1 MNSRIAANIKRRAQ
15 REAIKRNRRKLMPKR
30 RVDIFPFINGLVMAI
45 MCMQVLI
52 PIFIMLIKSVNV
64 DFNVSWKEFLKN
76 PHISWKAYS
85 VVLERDVI
93 QTGLKVSVLR
103 VIVGTIT
110 GLFGSSLL
118 AFILSRKEFVFRKQL
133 TIFMLVGMLVQP
145 GLIPEVWV
153 YNFLHLRNT
162 FAVYIVPRMVNTFY
176 VFVLREYMKNIP
188 ESYIESAKI
197 EGYGYFGIYT
207 RVISP
212 MCRPIYAAVALFL
225 TSMHWNEWF
234 DSMLYNRMEF
244 KFTTMAY
251 ETMKILSN
259 VVSHH
264 CAFSCKEGAGIY
276 VPAAVRFSSCI
287 LMAVPTAFI
296 YPFFQKYFIY
306 TAMPGKARKRENVEA
321 VQGKVDISAGEQKR
335 SELSNRI
342 NKWIGKWTNKWIRK
356 KTKKVVFAVL
366 VVLVVPF
373 ILYAVVTG
381 ISSKQSVD
389 QSQSLKAQQLEIVP
403 SDGLVYRDELN
414 GETVYRLVPFDSTNS
429 NASPTVHEYEKEKL
443 NKILKYSVNDLVER
457 FKSYVENN
465 EDIFGDR
472 NGDVAEYYLGY
483 DVNTKTLVY
492 VFLLDKD
499 IRVEYE
505 AETGEVY
512 RILYKRARHPR
523 KFVY

>member
-45 MCMQVLI
+45 MCMLVLI

-118 AFILSRKEFVFRKQL
+118 AFILSRKEFIFRKQL

-225 TSMHWNEWF
+225 ASMHWNEWF

-287 LMAVPTAFI
+287 LMAVPIAFI

-306 TAMPGKARKRENVEA
+306 TAMPGKARIRENVET
-321 VQGKVDISAGEQKR
+321 VQGKEDISAGEQK
-335 SELSNRI
+335 
-342 NKWIGKWTNKWIRK
+342 
-356 KTKKVVFAVL
+356 TKKVAFAVL

-443 NKILKYSVNDLVER
+443 NKILKYSVNDLAER

-492 VFLLDKD
+492 VFVLDTD

>member
-1 MNSRIAANIKRRAQ
+1 MNSTVAVKIKRRAR

-45 MCMQVLI
+45 MCLLVFI

-64 DFNVSWKEFLKN
+64 DFNV
-76 PHISWKAYS
+76 SWKAYS

-145 GLIPEVWV
+145 GLIPGVWV

-225 TSMHWNEWF
+225 ASMHWNEWF

-306 TAMPGKARKRENVEA
+306 TTMPGKARIRENVEA
-321 VQGKVDISAGEQKR
+321 VQGKVDISAGEQ
-335 SELSNRI
+335 
-342 NKWIGKWTNKWIRK
+342 

-381 ISSKQSVD
+381 MSSKQSVD
-389 QSQSLKAQQLEIVP
+389 QSQSLKTQQLEIVP

-443 NKILKYSVNDLVER
+443 NKILKYSVGELVER

-492 VFLLDKD
+492 VFVLDTD

>member
-1 MNSRIAANIKRRAQ
+1 MNSTVAVKIKRRAQ

-45 MCMQVLI
+45 MCMLVLI

-64 DFNVSWKEFLKN
+64 DFNV
-76 PHISWKAYS
+76 SWKAYS

-133 TIFMLVGMLVQP
+133 TMFMLVGMLVQP
-145 GLIPEVWV
+145 GLIPVVWV

-212 MCRPIYAAVALFL
+212 MCRPIYAVVALFL
-225 TSMHWNEWF
+225 ASMHWNEWF

-287 LMAVPTAFI
+287 LMAVPAAFI

-306 TAMPGKARKRENVEA
+306 TTMPGKARIRENVEA
-321 VQGKVDISAGEQKR
+321 IQGKEDISAGEQ
-335 SELSNRI
+335 
-342 NKWIGKWTNKWIRK
+342 

-403 SDGLVYRDELN
+403 SDGLVYKDELN

-443 NKILKYSVNDLVER
+443 NKILKYSVNDLAER

-492 VFLLDKD
+492 VFVLDTD

>member
-1 MNSRIAANIKRRAQ
+1 MNSTVAVKIKRSAQ

-30 RVDIFPFINGLVMAI
+30 RVDIFTFINGLVMAI
-45 MCMQVLI
+45 MCMLVFI

-64 DFNVSWKEFLKN
+64 DFNVSWK
-76 PHISWKAYS
+76 AYS
-85 VVLERDVI
+85 VVLGRDVI

-118 AFILSRKEFVFRKQL
+118 AFILSRKEFIFRKQL

-225 TSMHWNEWF
+225 ASMHWNEWF

-276 VPAAVRFSSCI
+276 VPTAVRFSSCI

-306 TAMPGKARKRENVEA
+306 TTMPGKARIRENVEA
-321 VQGKVDISAGEQKR
+321 VQGKVDISAGEQ
-335 SELSNRI
+335 
-342 NKWIGKWTNKWIRK
+342 

-403 SDGLVYRDELN
+403 SDGLVYKDELN

-443 NKILKYSVNDLVER
+443 NKILEYSVNDLAER

-492 VFLLDKD
+492 VFVLDTD

>member
-1 MNSRIAANIKRRAQ
+1 MNSTVAVKIKRRAR

-45 MCMQVLI
+45 MCLLVFI

-64 DFNVSWKEFLKN
+64 DFNV
-76 PHISWKAYS
+76 SWKAYS

-145 GLIPEVWV
+145 GLIPGVWV

-225 TSMHWNEWF
+225 ASMHWNEWF

-306 TAMPGKARKRENVEA
+306 TTMPGKARIRENVEA
-321 VQGKVDISAGEQKR
+321 VQGKVDISAGEQK
-335 SELSNRI
+335 
-342 NKWIGKWTNKWIRK
+342 
-356 KTKKVVFAVL
+356 TKKVVFAVL
-366 VVLVVPF
+366 VVLVVLF

-381 ISSKQSVD
+381 MSSKQSVD
-389 QSQSLKAQQLEIVP
+389 QSQSLKTQQLEIVP

-443 NKILKYSVNDLVER
+443 NKILKYSVGELVER

-492 VFLLDKD
+492 VFVLDTD

>member
-1 MNSRIAANIKRRAQ
+1 MNSTVAVKIKRRAQ

-30 RVDIFPFINGLVMAI
+30 RVDIFTFINGLVMAI
-45 MCMQVLI
+45 MCMLVLI

-85 VVLERDVI
+85 VVLGRDVI

-118 AFILSRKEFVFRKQL
+118 AFILSRKEFIFRKQL

-162 FAVYIVPRMVNTFY
+162 FAVYIVPRMVNTIY

-207 RVISP
+207 RAISP
-212 MCRPIYAAVALFL
+212 MCRPVYAAVALFL
-225 TSMHWNEWF
+225 ASMHWNEWF

-306 TAMPGKARKRENVEA
+306 TTMPGKARIRENVEA
-321 VQGKVDISAGEQKR
+321 VQGKEDISAGEQ
-335 SELSNRI
+335 
-342 NKWIGKWTNKWIRK
+342 

-381 ISSKQSVD
+381 ISSKQSLD

-403 SDGLVYRDELN
+403 SDGLVYKDELN
-414 GETVYRLVPFDSTNS
+414 GETVYRLMPFDSTNS

-443 NKILKYSVNDLVER
+443 NKILKYSVNDLAER
-457 FKSYVENN
+457 FESYVENN

-492 VFLLDKD
+492 VFVLDTD

>member
-1 MNSRIAANIKRRAQ
+1 MNSTVAVKIKRRAQ
-15 REAIKRNRRKLMPKR
+15 RKAIKRNRRKLMPKR

-45 MCMQVLI
+45 MCLLVFI

-93 QTGLKVSVLR
+93 QTGLKVSALR

-118 AFILSRKEFVFRKQL
+118 AFILSRKEFIFRKQL

-145 GLIPEVWV
+145 GLIPGVWV

-225 TSMHWNEWF
+225 ASMHWNEWF

-306 TAMPGKARKRENVEA
+306 TTMPGKARIRENVET
-321 VQGKVDISAGEQKR
+321 VQGKEDISAGEQ
-335 SELSNRI
+335 
-342 NKWIGKWTNKWIRK
+342 

-366 VVLVVPF
+366 VVLVVLF

-381 ISSKQSVD
+381 MSSKQSVD
-389 QSQSLKAQQLEIVP
+389 QSQSLKTQQLEIVP

-443 NKILKYSVNDLVER
+443 NKILKYSVGELVER

-465 EDIFGDR
+465 EEIFGDR

-492 VFLLDKD
+492 VFVLDTD

>member
-1 MNSRIAANIKRRAQ
+1 MNRRIAANIKRRAQ

-45 MCMQVLI
+45 MCMLVLI

-64 DFNVSWKEFLKN
+64 DFNV
-76 PHISWKAYS
+76 SWKAYS

-162 FAVYIVPRMVNTFY
+162 FAVYIVPRIVNTFY

-212 MCRPIYAAVALFL
+212 MCRPIYAAVGLFL
-225 TSMHWNEWF
+225 ASMHWNEWF

-251 ETMKILSN
+251 ETMKLLSN

-287 LMAVPTAFI
+287 LMAVPAAFI

-306 TAMPGKARKRENVEA
+306 TTMPGKARIRENVEA
-321 VQGKVDISAGEQKR
+321 VQGKVDISAGEQ
-335 SELSNRI
+335 
-342 NKWIGKWTNKWIRK
+342 

-381 ISSKQSVD
+381 MSSKQSVD

-457 FKSYVENN
+457 FKNYVENN

-472 NGDVAEYYLGY
+472 HGDVAEYYLGY

-492 VFLLDKD
+492 VFLLDTD

>member
-1 MNSRIAANIKRRAQ
+1 MNSTVAVKIKRSAQ

-30 RVDIFPFINGLVMAI
+30 RVDIFTFINGLVMAI
-45 MCMQVLI
+45 MCMLVLI

-64 DFNVSWKEFLKN
+64 DFNVSWK
-76 PHISWKAYS
+76 AYS
-85 VVLERDVI
+85 VVLGRDVI

-118 AFILSRKEFVFRKQL
+118 AFILSRKEFILRKQL

-145 GLIPEVWV
+145 GLIPVVWV

-225 TSMHWNEWF
+225 ASMHWNEWF

-276 VPAAVRFSSCI
+276 VPTAVRFSSCI

-306 TAMPGKARKRENVEA
+306 TTMPGKARIRENVEA
-321 VQGKVDISAGEQKR
+321 VQGKVDISAGEQ
-335 SELSNRI
+335 
-342 NKWIGKWTNKWIRK
+342 

-403 SDGLVYRDELN
+403 SDGMVYKDELN

-443 NKILKYSVNDLVER
+443 NKILKYSVNDLAER

-492 VFLLDKD
+492 VFVLDTD

>member
-1 MNSRIAANIKRRAQ
+1 MDSRIAANIKRRAQ
-15 REAIKRNRRKLMPKR
+15 REDIKRNRRKLMPKR
-30 RVDIFPFINGLVMAI
+30 RVVIFPFINGLVMAI
-45 MCMQVLI
+45 MCMLVLI
-52 PIFIMLIKSVNV
+52 PIFIMLIQSVNV

-93 QTGLKVSVLR
+93 QTGLKVSALR

-212 MCRPIYAAVALFL
+212 MCRPIYAAVGLFL
-225 TSMHWNEWF
+225 ASMHWNEWF

-259 VVSHH
+259 VASHH

-287 LMAVPTAFI
+287 LMAVPAAFI

-306 TAMPGKARKRENVEA
+306 TAMPGKARIRENFEA
-321 VQGKVDISAGEQKR
+321 VQGKVDISAGEQ
-335 SELSNRI
+335 
-342 NKWIGKWTNKWIRK
+342 

-443 NKILKYSVNDLVER
+443 NKILKYSVNDLAER

>member
-1 MNSRIAANIKRRAQ
+1 
-15 REAIKRNRRKLMPKR
+15 
-30 RVDIFPFINGLVMAI
+30 MAI
-45 MCMQVLI
+45 MCMLVLI

-64 DFNVSWKEFLKN
+64 DFNV
-76 PHISWKAYS
+76 SWKAYS

-145 GLIPEVWV
+145 GLIPVVWV

-225 TSMHWNEWF
+225 ASMHWNEWF

-306 TAMPGKARKRENVEA
+306 TTMPGKARIRENVEA
-321 VQGKVDISAGEQKR
+321 VQGKVDISAGEQ
-335 SELSNRI
+335 
-342 NKWIGKWTNKWIRK
+342 

-381 ISSKQSVD
+381 MSSKQSVD
-389 QSQSLKAQQLEIVP
+389 QSQSLKTQQLEIVP

-443 NKILKYSVNDLVER
+443 NKILKYSVNDLAER

-492 VFLLDKD
+492 VFVLDTD

>member
-45 MCMQVLI
+45 MCMLVLI

-103 VIVGTIT
+103 VMVGTIT

-133 TIFMLVGMLVQP
+133 TMFMLVGMLVQP
-145 GLIPEVWV
+145 GLIPVVWV

-162 FAVYIVPRMVNTFY
+162 FAVYIIPRMVNTFY

-225 TSMHWNEWF
+225 ASMHWNEWF
-234 DSMLYNRMEF
+234 DSMMYNRMEF

-264 CAFSCKEGAGIY
+264 SAFSCKEGAGIY

-287 LMAVPTAFI
+287 LMAVPAAFI

-306 TAMPGKARKRENVEA
+306 IAMPGKARIRENVEA
-321 VQGKVDISAGEQKR
+321 VQGKVDISAGEQ
-335 SELSNRI
+335 
-342 NKWIGKWTNKWIRK
+342 

-389 QSQSLKAQQLEIVP
+389 RSQSLKAQQLEIVP

-443 NKILKYSVNDLVER
+443 NKILKYSVNDLAER

>member
-1 MNSRIAANIKRRAQ
+1 MNSTVAVKIKRSAQ

-30 RVDIFPFINGLVMAI
+30 RVDIFTFINGLVMAI
-45 MCMQVLI
+45 MCMLVLI

-64 DFNVSWKEFLKN
+64 DFNVSWK
-76 PHISWKAYS
+76 AYS
-85 VVLERDVI
+85 VVLGRDVI

-118 AFILSRKEFVFRKQL
+118 AFILSRKEFILRKQL

-145 GLIPEVWV
+145 GLIPVVWV

-225 TSMHWNEWF
+225 ASMHWNEWF
-234 DSMLYNRMEF
+234 DSMLYNRMEL
-244 KFTTMAY
+244 KFTTMAF

-276 VPAAVRFSSCI
+276 VPTAVRFSSCI

-306 TAMPGKARKRENVEA
+306 TTMPGKARIRENVEA
-321 VQGKVDISAGEQKR
+321 VQGKVDISAGEQ
-335 SELSNRI
+335 
-342 NKWIGKWTNKWIRK
+342 

-403 SDGLVYRDELN
+403 SDGMVYKDELN

-443 NKILKYSVNDLVER
+443 NKILKYSVNDLAER

-492 VFLLDKD
+492 VFVLDTD

>member
-45 MCMQVLI
+45 MCMLVLI
-52 PIFIMLIKSVNV
+52 PIFIMLIQSVNV
-64 DFNVSWKEFLKN
+64 DFNV
-76 PHISWKAYS
+76 SWKAYS

-145 GLIPEVWV
+145 GLIPVVWV

-188 ESYIESAKI
+188 ESYIESAQI

-212 MCRPIYAAVALFL
+212 MCRPIYAAVGLFL
-225 TSMHWNEWF
+225 ASMHWNEWF

-276 VPAAVRFSSCI
+276 VPTAVRFSSCI

-306 TAMPGKARKRENVEA
+306 TTMPGKARIRENVEA
-321 VQGKVDISAGEQKR
+321 VQGKVDISAGEQ
-335 SELSNRI
+335 
-342 NKWIGKWTNKWIRK
+342 

-381 ISSKQSVD
+381 MSSKQSVD

-429 NASPTVHEYEKEKL
+429 NASPTVHEYEKERL

-465 EDIFGDR
+465 EDIFGGR

>member
-45 MCMQVLI
+45 MCMLVLI

-64 DFNVSWKEFLKN
+64 DFNV
-76 PHISWKAYS
+76 SWKAYS

-225 TSMHWNEWF
+225 ASMHWNEWF

-251 ETMKILSN
+251 ETMKTLSN

-264 CAFSCKEGAGIY
+264 SAFSCKEGAGIY

-306 TAMPGKARKRENVEA
+306 TTMPGKARIRENVEA
-321 VQGKVDISAGEQKR
+321 VQGKVDISAGEQ
-335 SELSNRI
+335 
-342 NKWIGKWTNKWIRK
+342 

-381 ISSKQSVD
+381 MSSKQSVD

-443 NKILKYSVNDLVER
+443 NKILKYSVNDLAER

-492 VFLLDKD
+492 VFLLDTD